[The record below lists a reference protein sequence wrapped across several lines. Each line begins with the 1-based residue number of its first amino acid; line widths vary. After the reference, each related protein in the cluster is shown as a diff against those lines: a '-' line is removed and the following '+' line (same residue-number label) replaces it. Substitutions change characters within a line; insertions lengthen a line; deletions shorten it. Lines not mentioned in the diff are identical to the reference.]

1 MEGESDSFNLN
12 IEVGWIAPHGINNG
26 EDHGE
31 LVHLALKI
39 IHQGLT
45 AQPTRVL
52 NEKIAVPQSHLHNS
66 SLLRAWNLL
75 DSSWLQACPVK
86 QLKTRPCAFTL
97 QGKSKHTGF
106 LAQLPYLGPY
116 GNRPGSSFHALGP
129 SQETQS

>member
-12 IEVGWIAPHGINNG
+12 IKVGWIAPHGINNG

-52 NEKIAVPQSHLHNS
+52 NEKPS
-66 SLLRAWNLL
+66 
-75 DSSWLQACPVK
+75 DKWLQLGSVPLAEQVVE
-86 QLKTRPCAFTL
+86 
-97 QGKSKHTGF
+97 QGS
-106 LAQLPYLGPY
+106 AP
-116 GNRPGSSFHALGP
+116 A
-129 SQETQS
+129 TQR

>member
-75 DSSWLQACPVK
+75 DSSWLQSRHA
-86 QLKTRPCAFTL
+86 QSTQNQTL
-97 QGKSKHTGF
+97 CFH
-106 LAQLPYLGPY
+106 LA
-116 GNRPGSSFHALGP
+116 R
-129 SQETQS
+129 